1 MAEALNQIQE
11 LDGAGLPPTS
21 DTSGAGGDRADSS
34 PAAAPP
40 TVRESI
46 EAARKSVAK
55 DEARIESPA
64 ESRVRD
70 PATGQFARQEQ
81 KPAAAGGPK
90 VSAESAPEAA
100 AAPKPLVTQ
109 TEAKP
114 DTTASTPSGPPN
126 GWSQEAKASWA
137 SLSPAIQAAV
147 IKREQEVSNG
157 FAQYGQIA
165 QRHKEFEQIVTPRRQ
180 YYAGQGI
187 SDTEA
192 VNNLWLWFE
201 ALQNSPAKA
210 FPELA
215 QRFGIDLSTVIPGA
229 QANADQSSYIDP
241 VVQSLQ
247 EEIRQLRGQMGQV
260 TGTFQQQAQERT
272 RQELAN
278 FAKDKP
284 HFETVRVNMGRLMQA
299 GMANS
304 LDEAYQQAL
313 ALNPEV
319 QAQIQ
324 RDQQAEAAKK
334 AAETALTTRPPTQRQ
349 AAVSLRG
356 GAPSGANGANKAPV
370 GSIREELNKA
380 FAQHRA

>member
-1 MAEALNQIQE
+1 MAEEFQTDLNQE
-11 LDGAGLPPTS
+11 PDGGSATS
-21 DTSGAGGDRADSS
+21 SPSGGGERAVSS
-34 PAAAPP
+34 PAAPP
-40 TVRESI
+40 SVRESI
-46 EAARKSVAK
+46 EAARKEVAK
-55 DEARIESPA
+55 TETRDDTPA
-64 ESRVRD
+64 EGRVRD
-70 PATGQFARQEQ
+70 PATGRFAQQEQ
-81 KPAAAGGPK
+81 KSVAAGGPK
-90 VSAESAPEAA
+90 VSASGAPEAA
-100 AAPKPLVTQ
+100 TETPLPKTQ
-109 TEAKP
+109 PDAKP
-114 DTTASTPSGPPN
+114 DGQAVQPSGPPP

-137 SLSPAIQAAV
+137 TLSPAIQAAV
-147 IKREQEVSNG
+147 IKREQEVSSG

-201 ALQNSPAKA
+201 ALQNSPSKA

-229 QANADQSSYIDP
+229 QADADQSSYIDP

-247 EEIRQLRGQMGQV
+247 NEIQQLRGQVGQV

-284 HFETVRVNMGRLMQA
+284 HFEAVRVSMGRLMQA

-313 ALNPEV
+313 ALNPEI

-349 AAVSLRG
+349 AGVSLRG
-356 GAPSGANGANKAPV
+356 GAPSGANGAGKAPV

>member
-1 MAEALNQIQE
+1 MAEEFQTDLNQE
-11 LDGAGLPPTS
+11 PDGGSATS
-21 DTSGAGGDRADSS
+21 SPSGGGERAVSS
-34 PAAAPP
+34 PAAPP
-40 TVRESI
+40 SVRESI
-46 EAARKSVAK
+46 EAARKEVAK
-55 DEARIESPA
+55 TEARTESPA
-64 ESRVRD
+64 SDRVRD
-70 PATGQFARQEQ
+70 PATGQFSKQEQ
-81 KPAAAGGPK
+81 KPVAAGGPK
-90 VSAESAPEAA
+90 VSAKSAPEAA
-100 AAPKPLVTQ
+100 TAPLSPTTQ
-109 TEAKP
+109 PDAKP
-114 DTTASTPSGPPN
+114 IVTESNPSGPPPS
-126 GWSQEAKASWA
+126 WSADKKTAWTDLA
-137 SLSPAIQAAV
+137 SLQKAV
-147 IKREQEVSNG
+147 LKREEEFTNG
-157 FAQYGQIA
+157 ISRYQAHQ
-165 QRHKEFEQIVTPRRQ
+165 KEFEQIVSPRRQ

-210 FPELA
+210 LPELA

-229 QANADQSSYIDP
+229 QANADQSSYVDP

-284 HFETVRVNMGRLMQA
+284 HFEAVRVSMGRLMQA

-313 ALNPEV
+313 ALNPEI

-334 AAETALTTRPPTQRQ
+334 AAEAALTTRPPTQRQ

-356 GAPSGANGANKAPV
+356 GAPSGANGAGKAPV
-370 GSIREELNKA
+370 GSIREELSKA
-380 FAQHRA
+380 FAAHRA

>member
-1 MAEALNQIQE
+1 MAEEFQTDLNQE
-11 LDGAGLPPTS
+11 PDGGSATS
-21 DTSGAGGDRADSS
+21 SPSGGGERAVSS
-34 PAAAPP
+34 PAAPP
-40 TVRESI
+40 SVRESI
-46 EAARKSVAK
+46 EAARKEVAK
-55 DEARIESPA
+55 TETRVDTPA

-70 PATGQFARQEQ
+70 PATGRFAQQEQ
-81 KPAAAGGPK
+81 KSVAAGGPK
-90 VSAESAPEAA
+90 VSASGAPEAA
-100 AAPKPLVTQ
+100 TETPLPKTQ
-109 TEAKP
+109 PDAKP
-114 DTTASTPSGPPN
+114 DGQAVQPSGPPP

-137 SLSPAIQAAV
+137 TLSPAIQAAV
-147 IKREQEVSNG
+147 IKREQEVSSG

-165 QRHKEFEQIVTPRRQ
+165 QRHKEFEQIVSPRRQ

-201 ALQNSPAKA
+201 ALQNSPSKA

-229 QANADQSSYIDP
+229 QADADQSSYIDP

-247 EEIRQLRGQMGQV
+247 NEIQQLRGQVGQV

-284 HFETVRVNMGRLMQA
+284 HFEAVRVSMGRLMQA

-313 ALNPEV
+313 ALNPEI

-334 AAETALTTRPPTQRQ
+334 AAEAALTTRPPTQRQ
-349 AAVSLRG
+349 AGVSLRG
-356 GAPSGANGANKAPV
+356 GAPSGANGAGKAPV

-380 FAQHRA
+380 FAAHRA

>member
-1 MAEALNQIQE
+1 MAEGINQIQE

-40 TVRESI
+40 TVRQSI
-46 EAARKSVAK
+46 EAAKKAVETDVTREPGQPRS
-55 DEARIESPA
+55 DG
-64 ESRVRD
+64 RVRD
-70 PATGQFARQEQ
+70 PATGQFSKTDTAV
-81 KPAAAGGPK
+81 AGGPK
-90 VSAESAPEAA
+90 VSAERAPEAA
-100 AAPKPLVTQ
+100 AVTPSPKTQ
-109 TEAKP
+109 PDAKP
-114 DTTASTPSGPPN
+114 DGQAVQPSGPPP
-126 GWSQEAKASWA
+126 GWSQDAKASWA

-147 IKREQEVSNG
+147 IKREQEISNG

-229 QANADQSSYIDP
+229 QANADQSSYVDP

-247 EEIRQLRGQMGQV
+247 EEIRQLRGQVGQV

-284 HFETVRVNMGRLMQA
+284 HFEAMRVNMGRLMQA

-313 ALNPEV
+313 ALNPEI

-324 RDQQAEAAKK
+324 RDQQAEAARK
-334 AAETALTTRPPTQRQ
+334 AAEAALTTRPASQRQ

-356 GAPSGANGANKAPV
+356 GAPSGANGAGKAPV
-370 GSIREELNKA
+370 GSVGEELRKA
-380 FAQHRA
+380 FAAHRA

>member
-1 MAEALNQIQE
+1 MAEEFQTDLNHE
-11 LDGAGLPPTS
+11 PDGGSATS
-21 DTSGAGGDRADSS
+21 SPSGGGERAVSS
-34 PAAAPP
+34 PAAPP
-40 TVRESI
+40 SIRESI
-46 EAARKSVAK
+46 EAARKEVAK
-55 DEARIESPA
+55 TETRADTPA

-70 PATGQFARQEQ
+70 PATGRFAQQEQ
-81 KPAAAGGPK
+81 KPVAAGGPK
-90 VSAESAPEAA
+90 VSASGAPEAA
-100 AAPKPLVTQ
+100 TDTSLPKTQ
-109 TEAKP
+109 PDAKP
-114 DTTASTPSGPPN
+114 DGQAVQPSGPPP

-137 SLSPAIQAAV
+137 TLSPAIQAAV
-147 IKREQEVSNG
+147 IKREQEVSSG

-229 QANADQSSYIDP
+229 QANADQSSYVDP

-284 HFETVRVNMGRLMQA
+284 HFEAVRVSMGRLMQA

-313 ALNPEV
+313 ALNPEI

-334 AAETALTTRPPTQRQ
+334 AAEAALTTRPPTQRQ

-356 GAPSGANGANKAPV
+356 GAPAGANGAGKAPV

-380 FAQHRA
+380 FAAHRA